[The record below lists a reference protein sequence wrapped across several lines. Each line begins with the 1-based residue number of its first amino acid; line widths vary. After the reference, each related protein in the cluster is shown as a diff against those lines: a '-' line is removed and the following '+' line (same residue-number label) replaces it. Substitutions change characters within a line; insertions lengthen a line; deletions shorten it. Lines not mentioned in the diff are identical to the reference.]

1 MFPGEGRRTET
12 HLAPRLPALDAAH
25 VRIPACQLETQAALV
40 YFSPRGADPCTRP
53 WICPQSHPWPRP
65 WWRAGS
71 GGGQRLWCSEEDRL
85 RPRVGEQAPIPF
97 PPLFPSS
104 VSEELKGEGRGSRG
118 LPNNVF
124 RVWGQGDPPAVGF
137 DDGAHGGLLGGR
149 AALDILVIFPDAAE
163 TGRGDRGLGLGTTG
177 LGGVSGQGPKGGPNS
192 WGFSKPRGCQ
202 PGP

>member
-1 MFPGEGRRTET
+1 MRPTCGFLHASWR
-12 HLAPRLPALDAAH
+12 PRLPWSTSAPGAQT
-25 VRIPACQLETQAALV
+25 PAPGPGSAP
-40 YFSPRGADPCTRP
+40 SPTLGEGP
-53 WICPQSHPWPRP
+53 
-65 WWRAGS
+65 
-71 GGGQRLWCSEEDRL
+71 GGGLGLGVGRDWVL
-85 RPRVGEQAPIPF
+85 RRGQAPAPSRSRRTGPDSF
-97 PPLFPSS
+97 PTLFPSS

-137 DDGAHGGLLGGR
+137 DDGAHGGLLGGH

-163 TGRGDRGLGLGTTG
+163 TGRGDRGLGLRTTG